1 MLRGNI
7 RKRAAM
13 KTLDN
18 ETYFLLVRQ
27 MLAQGKTVLL
37 RVRGESM
44 TPFFPQGCEIR
55 LRPAGEKDLRR
66 GTPVL
71 AQTREGMY
79 VFHRIV
85 RVCPEKI
92 VLQGDGNLHGCEE
105 TTSEQ
110 VFGAVDC
117 DGRARCKA
125 LLWIWARPLRRY
137 LLGIWR
143 RASRWRKGRAEGDA
157 PP

>member
-1 MLRGNI
+1 
-7 RKRAAM
+7 M

-27 MLAQGKTVLL
+27 MLAQGKTILL

-55 LRPAGEKDLRR
+55 LRPAEGKDLRR

-71 AQTREGMY
+71 AQTREGIY

-92 VLQGDGNLHGCEE
+92 VLQGDGNLHGYEE

-117 DGRARCKA
+117 GGRARCKA

-143 RASRWRKGRAEGDA
+143 RTARWRKRRSEGDA
-157 PP
+157 QR

>member
-1 MLRGNI
+1 
-7 RKRAAM
+7 M

-44 TPFFPQGCEIR
+44 TPFFPQGC
-55 LRPAGEKDLRR
+55 EKDLRR

-92 VLQGDGNLHGCEE
+92 VLQGDGNLHGYEE

-117 DGRARCKA
+117 GGRERCKA

-143 RASRWRKGRAEGDA
+143 RASRWRKGRSEGDA
-157 PP
+157 QR

>member
-1 MLRGNI
+1 M
-7 RKRAAM
+7 
-13 KTLDN
+13 
-18 ETYFLLVRQ
+18 
-27 MLAQGKTVLL
+27 
-37 RVRGESM
+37 
-44 TPFFPQGCEIR
+44 
-55 LRPAGEKDLRR
+55 
-66 GTPVL
+66 L

-143 RASRWRKGRAEGDA
+143 RASRWRKGRSEGDA
-157 PP
+157 PH